1 MRPSS
6 AQTDNFANAASG
18 LDLEFPVDPGFE
30 SKLNPIS
37 PDSLFR
43 MNQWLVESRD
53 ARPGFEEQ
61 RLRDKCNVEFVL

>member
-1 MRPSS
+1 
-6 AQTDNFANAASG
+6 
-18 LDLEFPVDPGFE
+18 
-30 SKLNPIS
+30 
-37 PDSLFR
+37 